1 MNCNIILTTVG
12 LLTTLVLF
20 TPIFVVIALSY
31 QKGKMTM
38 TMEVMESYHEKIH
51 PSEMDINWS
60 EIFEGDK

>member
-1 MNCNIILTTVG
+1 MNWNIILTTVG

-51 PSEMDINWS
+51 PNEVDINWS